1 MPISLDNIDKLS
13 CDELKDNLISM
24 YETKLKNSLEIDDN
38 KLYEIFNLIKG
49 DRVHTCR
56 FIDITI
62 RSFNSRNTVYSNAL
76 FDLKYNVPIIRSD
89 ASNQVITCTKYVL
102 WKLKY
107 DERVITYH
115 TNGSF
120 INLIYIKESEMFR
133 EVYINSKYSEAL
145 KTYKRFIE
153 LKGE

>member
-1 MPISLDNIDKLS
+1 MPLSLDNINNLS

-24 YETKLKNSLEIDDN
+24 YETKLKNSLEKDD

-56 FIDITI
+56 FVDITI
-62 RSFNSRNTVYSNAL
+62 RSFNSRNIVYSNAL

-89 ASNQVITCTKYVL
+89 ASNHAITCTNYVL
-102 WKLKY
+102 LKLKY
-107 DERVITYH
+107 DERVITFP
-115 TNGSF
+115 TNSSF
-120 INLIYIKESEMFR
+120 ITLICIKESEMFS
-133 EVYINSKYSEAL
+133 EVHINSKYSEAF